1 MKSRFLEKLDAAIR
15 SASDPLKR
23 TCLSLEKASYL
34 ARRGDASESEEIVRS
49 VRSEGHY
56 LLSGEVGAWLNFTEG
71 MQFHCAGN
79 DPEAKQKWMRCL
91 AIAMSV
97 QAESILSRTSSWLAF
112 IDYTSIRIGSLI
124 ANTRH
129 AITCMK
135 SDDFEA
141 IARVSLTIAQGF
153 HLCGNAVKAREFYD
167 RCRLACM
174 KSSDDVMLAALIHNM
189 AWLRTF
195 IQRNEMLQGLA
206 ATEDR
211 YIVELGAESTRN
223 YERLI
228 GVKSLDV
235 MTPLLGA
242 QVDIISGRYSDAIRT
257 ISERL
262 EKLDSQGLSRLN
274 AVLVADR
281 AYCRA
286 ESGDIDG
293 AKTDAVRARE
303 AVEDGDHVDDLA
315 VLYTRLSR
323 VYELAGDRDTSIAYI
338 AKAKVHWGE
347 FRILQNTLIAEI
359 NELPDF
365 GAKVL

>member
-1 MKSRFLEKLDAAIR
+1 MESRFIEKIDAAIR

-34 ARRGDASESEEIVRS
+34 ARRGDASESAEIVLS
-49 VRSEGHY
+49 IRSEGHY

-79 DPEAKQKWMRCL
+79 DTEAKQKWMRCL
-91 AIAMSV
+91 AIAISV

-112 IDYTSIRIGSLI
+112 IDYTSLRIGSLI

-129 AITCMK
+129 AITYMK
-135 SDDFEA
+135 GNDFEA

-153 HLCGNAVKAREFYD
+153 HLGGNSVRAREFYD
-167 RCRLACM
+167 KCRLACM
-174 KSSDDVMLAALIHNM
+174 RSSDDVMLAALIHNM

-206 ATEDR
+206 TTEDR

-242 QVDIISGRYSDAIRT
+242 QVDIISRRYDEAIRT
-257 ISERL
+257 INERL
-262 EKLDSQGLSRLN
+262 EQINGQGLSRLN

-286 ESGDIDG
+286 ETGDIDG
-293 AKTDAVRARE
+293 AKMDAVRARD

-323 VYELAGDRDTSIAYI
+323 VYELAGDPRTSIAYI
-338 AKAKVHWGE
+338 TRANVLWEE
-347 FRILQNTLIAEI
+347 FRTIQNVLISEM
-359 NELPDF
+359 NKLPDF
-365 GAKVL
+365 GAKDL